1 MIVALVALLLI
12 THHPVREPKRA
23 LIFRL
28 ATLHR
33 VSGPGYVF
41 VLPFF
46 EHIEDE
52 LHMGLREM
60 QVEVPLG
67 LPGDPL
73 SNLAHLDITWRIHP
87 AVRGRP
93 PSPVHDILLE
103 SDELRGKLVR
113 ESVARAAGWVLIEY
127 SHDDLTIPAARES
140 IAHTIACTANAELTP
155 CGLLGTHLLARV
167 ICSQALLSR
176 SYHEVLWALLAP
188 SPGGEESPRASGA
201 WGLGV
206 RAARAYRPLFI
217 G

>member
-1 MIVALVALLLI
+1 MRFSPALQWPAEGVLLDAAGPHPSPLSLVLICGVILAITALFVA

-60 QVEVPLG
+60 RLEVPLEG
-67 LPGDPL
+67 PGDP
-73 SNLAHLDITWRIHP
+73 AHLDITWRIHP
-87 AVRGRP
+87 SVRGRP
-93 PSPVHDILLE
+93 PSPVHDILLA
-103 SDELRGKLVR
+103 SDELRAKLVR
-113 ESVARAAGWVLIEY
+113 ESIARAAGWVLIEY

-140 IAHTIACTANAELTP
+140 IAHTVACTANAELAA
-155 CGLLGTHLLARV
+155 CGLLVERIFWHT
-167 ICSQALLSR
+167 
-176 SYHEVLWALLAP
+176 
-188 SPGGEESPRASGA
+188 
-201 WGLGV
+201 
-206 RAARAYRPLFI
+206 
-217 G
+217 